1 MCGNPKPLPIES
13 EKIDLQP
20 KVEEEV
26 VEEEEETEVVSDIIE

>member
-26 VEEEEETEVVSDIIE
+26 VEEEEAEVVSDNIE